1 MAEYL
6 SQQSGDKVGEYL
18 NYLDILARQQDL
30 EEEVI
35 VRDVDVDIDVD
46 ADADADTDDV
56 DSMSPPPLAYTKLWK
71 LLRSLKH
78 TRRRRRQKHLPH
90 DSDDISGA
98 GRKNYGPLNE
108 SAPGWD
114 RATIDHLMSN
124 DVPQQELAQADVPAP
139 DMTKDYVDRY
149 FGFLPP
155 KLLHNIINHEKS
167 RRRQR
172 IDTYFRSEHGCL
184 PPRISK
190 VLYGS
195 FNPPQYARKVLTT
208 AAAAAAAVPSA
219 SPAGP
224 PMAAP
229 LHPAVSPATSSVGS
243 SLDELVRDL
252 LNQENVQQQ
261 EIKSA
266 ENVMNEM
273 DTFIQV
279 LNSGMRDL
287 KDHLSTAAATPV
299 AHQQQQDTTT
309 TMLDDK
315 YLRSLMD
322 DFPDFGE
329 APPSALAPTPPHVS
343 PAAVRYTA
351 MKKLGAPPSS
361 PPPFDSE
368 DDDDGTAMSSS
379 PPLPLSQHIARKS
392 MPNLV
397 AAPSDTDSSSSSSIS
412 RHKQYLQQA
421 PVSEVHRLL
430 RRVFR
435 EQATGQRNNR
445 NATHKI
451 FDIAHN
457 IAKEHIH

>member
-1 MAEYL
+1 
-6 SQQSGDKVGEYL
+6 
-18 NYLDILARQQDL
+18 
-30 EEEVI
+30 
-35 VRDVDVDIDVD
+35 
-46 ADADADTDDV
+46 
-56 DSMSPPPLAYTKLWK
+56 MSPPPLAYTKLWK
-71 LLRSLKH
+71 LLHSLKH
-78 TRRRRRQKHLPH
+78 TRRRRRQKHLRH
-90 DSDDISGA
+90 DSDNISGA
-98 GRKNYGPLNE
+98 GRKNYGPVNE
-108 SAPGWD
+108 STPGWD
-114 RATIDHLMSN
+114 RASIDHLMSH
-124 DVPQQELAQADVPAP
+124 DVPQQELAQADVPTP
-139 DMTKDYVDRY
+139 DMTKDYVDRF

-155 KLLHNIINHEKS
+155 KLLHNIIHHEKS

-172 IDTYFRSEHGCL
+172 IDTYFRSEHGRL

-190 VLYGS
+190 LLYGS
-195 FNPPQYARKVLTT
+195 FNPPQYAHKVSTT
-208 AAAAAAAVPSA
+208 AAAAAVPSA
-219 SPAGP
+219 PLAP
-224 PMAAP
+224 LTALLP

-266 ENVMNEM
+266 ENVVNEM

-279 LNSGMRDL
+279 LNSSMRDV

-299 AHQQQQDTTT
+299 AHQQQQDTT
-309 TMLDDK
+309 MPDDD
-315 YLRSLMD
+315 YLRSLLD
-322 DFPDFGE
+322 NFPDFGE

-368 DDDDGTAMSSS
+368 DDGTAMSSS
-379 PPLPLSQHIARKS
+379 PPLPLSQRIARKS

-397 AAPSDTDSSSSSSIS
+397 AAPSDTDSSSSSSSSSS
-412 RHKQYLQQA
+412 RHEQYLQQA

-435 EQATGQRNNR
+435 EHATG
-445 NATHKI
+445 
-451 FDIAHN
+451 
-457 IAKEHIH
+457 

>member
-1 MAEYL
+1 
-6 SQQSGDKVGEYL
+6 
-18 NYLDILARQQDL
+18 
-30 EEEVI
+30 
-35 VRDVDVDIDVD
+35 
-46 ADADADTDDV
+46 
-56 DSMSPPPLAYTKLWK
+56 MSPPPLAYTKLWK

-78 TRRRRRQKHLPH
+78 TRRRRRQKHLHH

-114 RATIDHLMSN
+114 RGTIDHLMSH
-124 DVPQQELAQADVPAP
+124 DVPQQELAQENVPAP
-139 DMTKDYVDRY
+139 DMTKGYVDRF

-155 KLLHNIINHEKS
+155 KLLHNIIHHEKS

-172 IDTYFRSEHGCL
+172 IDTYFRSEHGRL

-190 VLYGS
+190 LLYGL
-195 FNPPQYARKVLTT
+195 FNPPQYAHKVSTT
-208 AAAAAAAVPSA
+208 AAAAAAVPSA

-229 LHPAVSPATSSVGS
+229 LHPAVSPATSSEGS
-243 SLDELVRDL
+243 SLDELVRDF

-266 ENVMNEM
+266 ENVVNEM

-299 AHQQQQDTTT
+299 AHQQQQDTT
-309 TMLDDK
+309 MSDDD
-315 YLRSLMD
+315 YLRSLLD

-329 APPSALAPTPPHVS
+329 VTPSALAPTPPHVS

-368 DDDDGTAMSSS
+368 DDDDSGSSTPVSSSS
-379 PPLPLSQHIARKS
+379 PPLPLSQRIARKS
-392 MPNLV
+392 ISNL
-397 AAPSDTDSSSSSSIS
+397 AAEPDTDSSSSSS
-412 RHKQYLQQA
+412 RHEQYLQQV

-430 RRVFR
+430 CRVFR
-435 EQATGQRNNR
+435 EHATGQRNTR

-451 FDIAHN
+451 LDIAHN
-457 IAKEHIH
+457 IAKEHIR

>member
-1 MAEYL
+1 
-6 SQQSGDKVGEYL
+6 
-18 NYLDILARQQDL
+18 
-30 EEEVI
+30 
-35 VRDVDVDIDVD
+35 
-46 ADADADTDDV
+46 
-56 DSMSPPPLAYTKLWK
+56 MS
-71 LLRSLKH
+71 H
-78 TRRRRRQKHLPH
+78 
-90 DSDDISGA
+90 
-98 GRKNYGPLNE
+98 
-108 SAPGWD
+108 
-114 RATIDHLMSN
+114 
-124 DVPQQELAQADVPAP
+124 DVPQQELAQENVPAP
-139 DMTKDYVDRY
+139 DMTKDYVDRF

-155 KLLHNIINHEKS
+155 KLLHNIIHHEKS
-167 RRRQR
+167 RCRQR
-172 IDTYFRSEHGCL
+172 IDTYFRSEHGRL

-190 VLYGS
+190 LLYGS
-195 FNPPQYARKVLTT
+195 FNPPQYAHKVSTT
-208 AAAAAAAVPSA
+208 AAAVAAVPSA

-266 ENVMNEM
+266 ENVVNEM

-299 AHQQQQDTTT
+299 ARQQQQDTT
-309 TMLDDK
+309 MPDDD
-315 YLRSLMD
+315 YLRSLLD

-329 APPSALAPTPPHVS
+329 VPPSALAPTPPHVS

-368 DDDDGTAMSSS
+368 DDDDGTPVSSSS
-379 PPLPLSQHIARKS
+379 PPLPLSQRIARKS
-392 MPNLV
+392 ISNL
-397 AAPSDTDSSSSSSIS
+397 AAEPDTDSSSSSSSSS
-412 RHKQYLQQA
+412 RHEQYLQQA

-435 EQATGQRNNR
+435 EHATGQRNTR

-451 FDIAHN
+451 LDIAHN